1 MATRLVGATTM
12 PDGSVVEHRELV
24 LAAIGERFFE
34 RESATEKRARA
45 KQLINMLDMDGSF
58 DDWCEDWDVPTHQ
71 LSQPPLMVDL
81 PDGGPAFDVRA
92 YIRSQPARTQW
103 LVAQCPRA
111 HSFTQQMLAGQAS
124 AHPDRTLKSYIL
136 QEAESV

>member
-1 MATRLVGATTM
+1 
-12 PDGSVVEHRELV
+12 
-24 LAAIGERFFE
+24 
-34 RESATEKRARA
+34 
-45 KQLINMLDMDGSF
+45 
-58 DDWCEDWDVPTHQ
+58 
-71 LSQPPLMVDL
+71 MVDL

-136 QEAESV
+136 QEAESVSRGAKVAWAEKIGADWISLQHDGVVIALPSAG